1 MRVGLI
7 VEQLL
12 APVPGG
18 TGRYTREIARGIGAQ
33 LREGRRPS
41 SYTAWHRHL
50 EPAEVPGVAGPYRL
64 ALGRRALAL
73 AWERGVGPTPRDDV
87 DVIHAPTLLMPPRRG
102 RPLVVTIH
110 DAVPWTHPE
119 TLTPRGVAFHQRM
132 GARAEREADV
142 VLTDCHASAAEIE
155 QVLSLGDRLR
165 VIPLGVSADLAVP
178 WDAAARTARLGLPDT
193 GWFVSVAT
201 LEPRKGLDIALA
213 ALAHAQA
220 PDLPLIVVGQP
231 GWGGVDLDTAARSA
245 GLASGR
251 VRALGR
257 LDDADMSAVLAGA
270 VAAVVPSRAEGFGLP
285 ALEAMSL
292 GIPVVASDAA
302 ALVELTA
309 GAAAHVPVGDVAALA
324 AALAQVAA
332 DSAERSRMAAA
343 GRRRAADFS
352 WDRAAAETIRAY
364 ADAMR

>member
-1 MRVGLI
+1 
-7 VEQLL
+7 
-12 APVPGG
+12 
-18 TGRYTREIARGIGAQ
+18 
-33 LREGRRPS
+33 
-41 SYTAWHRHL
+41 
-50 EPAEVPGVAGPYRL
+50 
-64 ALGRRALAL
+64 
-73 AWERGVGPTPRDDV
+73 
-87 DVIHAPTLLMPPRRG
+87 
-102 RPLVVTIH
+102 
-110 DAVPWTHPE
+110 
-119 TLTPRGVAFHQRM
+119 M
-132 GARAEREADV
+132 GARAAREADV
-142 VLTDCHASAAEIE
+142 VLTVSHASAAEIE

-165 VIPLGVSADLAVP
+165 VVPLGVSSDLAVP
-178 WDAAARTARLGLPDT
+178 CDAAARTARLGLPDT

-213 ALAHAQA
+213 ALAHAEA

-251 VRALGR
+251 VRSLGR